1 MSSVVRLENF
11 LAKSGSLRGC
21 FRALADVV
29 AGFLGEVSRH
39 PLGQASE
46 RLVAEV
52 ALDANLGL
60 VGRLLCD
67 RYQPQEGRPTLET
80 IGIASND
87 GGGAVHHRCGLLCGL
102 LSAVRC
108 VLCCCVC
115 GVFEFVH
122 GPLVGTPR
130 V

>member
-1 MSSVVRLENF
+1 M
-11 LAKSGSLRGC
+11 
-21 FRALADVV
+21 V

-46 RLVAEV
+46 RIVAEV

-87 GGGAVHHRCGLLCGL
+87 GGGAAHHRCGLLCGL
-102 LSAVRC
+102 LSAVCCLLCAAVC
-108 VLCCCVC
+108 V
-115 GVFEFVH
+115 EFLNSSWGRWWGH
-122 GPLVGTPR
+122 QGYEGAP
-130 V
+130 